1 MAACRSVYAAMR
13 LDYGERFMRQFASKA
28 EASAW
33 INRLYTRVCGVAAAA
48 VIDGYG
54 RAVDERRPH
63 LPSLDDVVTA
73 IRTLHGER
81 TRAAEQIAIAA
92 APKVSGL
99 GGYVEHLAAN
109 AGDQPLAMEYI
120 ELMREIVARPA
131 ATTAEERA
139 ARIDKAVAAHAK
151 VMSTAPPVRHR
162 GEAHECAV
170 CGKHANLTH
179 SLGSKDATWFCA
191 EHWGRA

>member
-1 MAACRSVYAAMR
+1 MR
-13 LDYGERFMRQFASKA
+13 LDYGERFMRQFASKSDA
-28 EASAW
+28 VSW
-33 INRLYTRVCGVAAAA
+33 INRLYTRLHGVATDA

-54 RAVDERRPH
+54 RAVNDRRPH

-81 TRAAEQIAIAA
+81 IRTAEQIAIAA

-109 AGDQPLAMEYI
+109 AADKPLAMEYI
-120 ELMREIVARPA
+120 ELMLEIVARPA
-131 ATTAEERA
+131 AKTAEERA
-139 ARIDKAVAAHAK
+139 ARLDKAVAAHAK
-151 VMSTAPPVRHR
+151 MMATAPPVRHR
-162 GEAHECAV
+162 GEAKTCAV
-170 CGKHANLTH
+170 CSGRGSHTH